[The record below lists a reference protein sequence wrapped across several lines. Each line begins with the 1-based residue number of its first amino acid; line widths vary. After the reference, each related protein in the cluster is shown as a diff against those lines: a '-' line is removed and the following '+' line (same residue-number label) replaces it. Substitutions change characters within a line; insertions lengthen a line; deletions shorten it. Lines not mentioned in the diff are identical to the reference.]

1 MPDDRPIA
9 PVSAALDAASGRD
22 SRLRERVRSLQLPPP
37 EARSGSRVGWI
48 VAAVL
53 LLGLGYF
60 AWSGISSEVVD
71 DSTPTA
77 TAPKAEESA
86 DAPDASAP
94 AAAQEPI
101 PAKPAAAGPS
111 SASVPRAGIVLE
123 SPGYIT
129 PTHRI
134 LVSPKVSGML
144 VKLNIE
150 EGMRMKEGDTL
161 GVIESIEYEADVQ
174 RAKAMLAMAEQKSLE
189 LERGSRKE
197 EIDRARAEL
206 DEAKAKLTQFD
217 ADYQRAAKLSKV
229 GGVSVAELDAAS
241 AAFESQKRRIDAL
254 SFALDLLEEGPRIE
268 RKALAKAEVEQAK
281 ADLIKAEWRL
291 DSCTIRSPIS
301 GTILRKNAEEGN
313 IVNPIAFNGSFSVC
327 EIADLADLE
336 VDLTIQER
344 DIAKVFQGQRCKV
357 RANAYQNRVYEGY
370 VSRLMPIADRAKGAV
385 PVRVKVTVPA
395 DEEGVYL
402 KPDMSCVVTFYAKSD
417 APATAKMD

>member
-1 MPDDRPIA
+1 MADDRPNA

-37 EARSGSRVGWI
+37 EPRSGSRVGWI

-60 AWSGISSEVVD
+60 AWSRISSEVVD
-71 DSTPTA
+71 DGTPTA
-77 TAPKAEESA
+77 TAPQAEETA
-86 DAPDASAP
+86 DAPDAPAP

-101 PAKPAAAGPS
+101 PAKPATAGPS

-217 ADYQRAAKLSKV
+217 ADYQRAAKLSKL

-241 AAFESQKRRIDAL
+241 AAFESQKRRIEAL

-344 DIAKVFQGQRCKV
+344 DISKVFQGQRCKV

>member
-1 MPDDRPIA
+1 MPDDRPNA
-9 PVSAALDAASGRD
+9 PVSSALDAASARE

-37 EARSGSRVGWI
+37 EPRAGSRVGWI

-53 LLGLGYF
+53 LLGVGYF
-60 AWSGISSEVVD
+60 VWTGMSSDTADE
-71 DSTPTA
+71 SAPTA
-77 TAPKAEESA
+77 AAPASDQTADKP
-86 DAPDASAP
+86 SAP
-94 AAAQEPI
+94 APDPS
-101 PAKPAAAGPS
+101 PAKAPAPAAS
-111 SASVPRAGIVLE
+111 STSASRAGIVLE

-161 GVIESIEYEADVQ
+161 GVIESVEYEADVA
-174 RAKAMLAMAEQKSLE
+174 RAKALLAVAEQKSLE

-206 DEAKAKLTQFD
+206 DEAKAKLIQLD
-217 ADYQRAAKLSKV
+217 ADYQRATKLSKV

-241 AAFESQKRRIDAL
+241 AAFQSQQRRIDAL
-254 SFALDLLEEGPRIE
+254 KFALDLLEEGPRVE
-268 RKALAKAEVEQAK
+268 RKALAKAEVQQAK
-281 ADLIKAEWRL
+281 ADLVKAEWRL

-344 DIAKVFQGQRCKV
+344 DISKVFQGQRCKV

-417 APATAKMD
+417 APATAQMD

>member
-1 MPDDRPIA
+1 
-9 PVSAALDAASGRD
+9 
-22 SRLRERVRSLQLPPP
+22 
-37 EARSGSRVGWI
+37 
-48 VAAVL
+48 
-53 LLGLGYF
+53 
-60 AWSGISSEVVD
+60 
-71 DSTPTA
+71 
-77 TAPKAEESA
+77 
-86 DAPDASAP
+86 
-94 AAAQEPI
+94 
-101 PAKPAAAGPS
+101 
-111 SASVPRAGIVLE
+111 
-123 SPGYIT
+123 
-129 PTHRI
+129 
-134 LVSPKVSGML
+134 ML

-150 EGMRMKEGDTL
+150 EGMRMKVGDTL
-161 GVIESIEYEADVQ
+161 GVIESVEYEADVA
-174 RAKAMLAMAEQKSLE
+174 RAKALLAVAEQKSLE

-197 EIDRARAEL
+197 EIDRAKAEL
-206 DEAKAKLTQFD
+206 GEAKARLTQLD

-254 SFALDLLEEGPRIE
+254 SFALDLLEEGPRVE
-268 RKALAKAEVEQAK
+268 RKALAKAEVQQAK
-281 ADLIKAEWRL
+281 ADLVKAEWRL

-344 DIAKVFQGQRCKV
+344 DISKVFQGQRCKV